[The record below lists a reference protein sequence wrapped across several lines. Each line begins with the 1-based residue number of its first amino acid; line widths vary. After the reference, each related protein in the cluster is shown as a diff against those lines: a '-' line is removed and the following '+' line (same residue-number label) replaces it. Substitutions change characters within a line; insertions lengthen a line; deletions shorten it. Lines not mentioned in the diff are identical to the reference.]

1 MSALFPPSCLREFHR
16 SDKTEWRIE
25 YPMPAVWLS
34 WLARWPHFLRRQNL
48 AQLDGGE
55 NFPANANTQHGNIEQ
70 LAAIPHYPLDVRA

>member
-1 MSALFPPSCLREFHR
+1 
-16 SDKTEWRIE
+16 
-25 YPMPAVWLS
+25 MPAVWLS